1 MSERIREVPI
11 TRRTTTTYVAGRATI
26 RVRVPKGWARGLVA
40 GVEAAFA
47 GWAITTVTTMVVY
60 LSLRSNTWMSDTLPR
75 DALALGGDLWVA
87 TLGGTSVAGGVSY
100 RVIPTLFGALL
111 ILLVRLLLRTTT
123 GFPRSSALFAVPGF
137 LLTAWFLAGTSGVHS
152 QWWTGT
158 VGAILIPLIGSG
170 WFVVSSY
177 SRDSEAPSMQ
187 HWISGGFKMGGLVSL
202 VTVVAAAAA
211 AVVALVAGWSRASG
225 IQELLGAS
233 SLVDTTFIVGA
244 QALFAPTAMAWA
256 AAWWSG
262 SGFMTATDSLHSP
275 TVVDAGPIPPIPLL
289 GTVPET
295 APGNWVVCVPV
306 VLGIACGVA
315 SARLYRR
322 SHLLHQSA
330 QGLLASVV
338 FVSIVALWM
347 WSATMSMGSVRLA
360 FMGPLVGRSTL
371 YLFLEVALPAML
383 VPLVTHP
390 TTLALVGQSAG
401 RMRSEGEALRCRHAE
416 RSSRE
421 AATASLIEGDEA
433 WAERRDDAGSADATE
448 VGEPWDE
455 SAEAVQPDKPRA
467 AWRNREM
474 WAESVKA
481 AKRRVKRQKRIAWAE
496 PADKDDEGDTDD
508 PEAKGTKGEGLN

>member
-1 MSERIREVPI
+1 
-11 TRRTTTTYVAGRATI
+11 
-26 RVRVPKGWARGLVA
+26 
-40 GVEAAFA
+40 
-47 GWAITTVTTMVVY
+47 
-60 LSLRSNTWMSDTLPR
+60 
-75 DALALGGDLWVA
+75 
-87 TLGGTSVAGGVSY
+87 
-100 RVIPTLFGALL
+100 
-111 ILLVRLLLRTTT
+111 
-123 GFPRSSALFAVPGF
+123 
-137 LLTAWFLAGTSGVHS
+137 
-152 QWWTGT
+152 
-158 VGAILIPLIGSG
+158 
-170 WFVVSSY
+170 
-177 SRDSEAPSMQ
+177 MQ
-187 HWISGGFKMGGLVSL
+187 HWISGGFKMGGLMSL
-202 VTVVAAAAA
+202 VTVVASAVAAL
-211 AVVALVAGWSRASG
+211 VALVAGWGRASG
-225 IQELLGAS
+225 IHELLGAS
-233 SLVDTTFIVGA
+233 SMMDTIFIVGG
-244 QALFAPTAMAWA
+244 QVLFAPTMMAWA

-262 SGFMTATDSLHSP
+262 AGFMTATDSLHSP
-275 TVVDAGPIPPIPLL
+275 TAVGVGPIPPIPLL

-295 APGNWVVCVPV
+295 APGNWVVLVPV
-306 VLGIACGVA
+306 ALGIACGVA

-371 YLFLEVALPAML
+371 YLFLEM
-383 VPLVTHP
+383 
-390 TTLALVGQSAG
+390 TLALVGQSAG
-401 RMRSEGEALRCRHAE
+401 RVRSEGEALRRRHAE

-448 VGEPWDE
+448 VGEPWAE

-467 AWRNREM
+467 AWRNRAA

-481 AKRRVKRQKRIAWAE
+481 AKRRVRRQKRVAWAE